1 MKALFNQFFRNNK
14 DGGDPGEVEYV
25 NERPENQEELK
36 ITAIAEGLVQGVGF
50 RYSTYYLAKELGIAG
65 VVKNRTDGTVYV
77 EAVGDKDSIE
87 QFIRELAIGPSRSAN
102 VDNVTIKYDDSIPDY
117 TSFSQ
122 DR

>member
-1 MKALFNQFFRNNK
+1 M
-14 DGGDPGEVEYV
+14 
-25 NERPENQEELK
+25 
-36 ITAIAEGLVQGVGF
+36 QGVGF